1 MLDILARPDVQKVCT
16 LLFKKKQGVMFDRD
30 MRELDAE
37 VLALPAQTGNKSSGL
52 SRVLAKY

>member
-37 VLALPAQTGNKSSGL
+37 VLALPA
-52 SRVLAKY
+52 